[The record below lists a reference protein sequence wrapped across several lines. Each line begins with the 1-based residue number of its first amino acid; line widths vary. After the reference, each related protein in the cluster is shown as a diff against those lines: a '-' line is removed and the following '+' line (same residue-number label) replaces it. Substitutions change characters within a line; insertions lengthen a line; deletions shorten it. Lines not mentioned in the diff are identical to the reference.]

1 MTQYDIESCND
12 INKLKQICLAQK
24 RQLNIIGEIL
34 VDESKSNIIPEKA
47 ISVIRDYMVKSQQDI
62 NMHIIL

>member
-12 INKLKQICLAQK
+12 IDKLKQICLAQK

-34 VDESKSNIIPEKA
+34 VDESKSHITSERA
-47 ISVIRDYMVKSQQDI
+47 ISKIRDYMVKSQYDI
-62 NMHIIL
+62 KL